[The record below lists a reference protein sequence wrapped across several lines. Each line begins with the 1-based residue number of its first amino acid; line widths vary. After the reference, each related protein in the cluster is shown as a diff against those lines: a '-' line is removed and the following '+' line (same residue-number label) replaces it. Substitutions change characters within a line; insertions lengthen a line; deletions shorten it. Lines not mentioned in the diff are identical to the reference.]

1 MKLYR
6 LPRGPSTIP
15 LRPPSFGF
23 LLLAISYGLLVSLLA
38 WGYRQPDL
46 ESGWYILQKM
56 QRANFAGLAPPDVQ
70 TLNRL
75 LHKYPQF
82 ARALIGRSAL
92 GFVEPTD
99 DGWMSLPEAHVVVQA
114 SPSVPLKVLVDCR
127 APRSAYPVSV
137 AIELSGSRVVLEF
150 AESSQKVVD
159 WSTKTSSV
167 PLWAQVN
174 VKPSSPRVGTS
185 AGPEVRIRAANADSQ
200 KATSWQ

>member
-1 MKLYR
+1 MKRHR

-23 LLLAISYGLLVSLLA
+23 LLLATSYGLLASFLT
-38 WGYRQPDL
+38 WGYAQPDL

-56 QRANFAGLAPPDVQ
+56 QRDNFTGLAPSDVQ

-82 ARALIGRSAL
+82 ARALIGRSPL

-99 DGWMSLPEAHVVVQA
+99 DGWMSLLEAHAVVQA

-127 APRSAYPVSV
+127 APKSAYPVSV
-137 AIELSGSRVVLEF
+137 AIELSGSRVVLDFTED
-150 AESSQKVVD
+150 SQKVVD
-159 WSTKTSSV
+159 WSAKTFSA
-167 PLWAQVN
+167 PHWAQVN
-174 VKPSSPRVGTS
+174 VKSSSPRVGMS
-185 AGPEVRIRAANADSQ
+185 AGPEVRIRAAGADSQ
-200 KATSWQ
+200 KAATWQ